1 MENLSTAK
9 KQLKCKKQLQG
20 NDVTAARAG
29 CQHTG
34 TRKILSIV
42 NLSFWAKYPIWK
54 NEKQK
59 KTPKQSPQKPQRKL
73 YGSVAKSYSHWSLSG
88 NFQEDHDFKPDI
100 LY

>member
-1 MENLSTAK
+1 MMSLQPELAVSTLAP
-9 KQLKCKKQLQG
+9 G
-20 NDVTAARAG
+20 RSWV
-29 CQHTG
+29 
-34 TRKILSIV
+34 IV

-54 NEKQK
+54 NEKQ

-88 NFQEDHDFKPDI
+88 NFQEDHGFKHGI